1 MILITGG
8 SGYLGGQA
16 AKFLINNGH
25 KVRIA
30 TRNKK
35 LVHKSIIDNAEV
47 FETNFLKQKSID
59 NCCKNIQ
66 TIIHFAGMNFSDCEK
81 NPLLAK
87 EINEDSTERFLLAGK
102 KNNIKKFLYFST
114 AHVYGNQLKENITEE
129 YKPFPENCYSTTHH
143 NAEKLVVNSLINS
156 DIKYLILRL
165 SNVIGPPISKDIKC
179 WHLVCHDLCRQA
191 ITSNKIQL
199 NTSGDQYRDFV
210 SIRQLFYVINSF
222 ILENK
227 LSSTYNFS
235 SGNSI
240 TIKKLA
246 TIIQEEYFKIFDKEL
261 ELLLGKVKL
270 AGNYLYKLDNRKLK
284 NEFNDLKFETIN
296 YSIKDLLIFCK
307 NYF

>member
-8 SGYLGGQA
+8 SGYLGSQV
-16 AKFLINNGH
+16 AKFLIDNGH
-25 KVRIA
+25 KVRIS
-30 TRNKK
+30 TRNKE
-35 LVHKSIIDNAEV
+35 LVHKSIIDNVEIV
-47 FETNFLKQKSID
+47 ETDILKQETID
-59 NCCKNIQ
+59 SCCKNIQ
-66 TIIHFAGMNFSDCEK
+66 TIIHFAGMNYSDCEN

-87 EINEDSTERFLLAGK
+87 KINEDATEKFLLTGK

-114 AHVYGNQLKENITEE
+114 AHVYGDNLKENITEE
-129 YKPFPENCYSTTHH
+129 YKPFPENYYSTTHL
-143 NAEKLVVNSLINS
+143 NAEKIVKKSLIDSN
-156 DIKYLILRL
+156 IKYLILRL

-191 ITSNKIQL
+191 ITSNKLQL
-199 NTSGDQYRDFV
+199 NTTGDQYRDFI
-210 SIRQLFYVINSF
+210 SIRQLFYIINSF

-246 TIIQEEYFKIFDKEL
+246 TIIQEEYYKIFDKEL
-261 ELLLGKVKL
+261 KLSLGKVKP
-270 AGNYLYKLDNRKLK
+270 ASNYLYKLDNKKLK

-296 YSIKDLLIFCK
+296 YSIRDLLIFCK
-307 NYF
+307 NYL